1 MGEDVPL
8 QSDAP
13 KSHRDV
19 EYKDYYEILGV
30 ERNASKEDIQRAYR
44 KLARKYH
51 PDINK
56 SPEAEAKFKEIN
68 EAHEVLK
75 DPEKRSKYDQFG
87 SAWKQAQQTGG
98 PPPGFEDIFEQF
110 SSEGPTIGFDFGGEG
125 FSSFF
130 EMLFGGGAQG
140 GGPQWGGFRGAGGPL
155 RVRGADQEARITL
168 ALEEAANGGVRN
180 VTLTEASGKRR
191 TLKVR
196 IPSGVKP
203 GQKIRLA
210 GQGSP
215 GSGGGDRGDLYL
227 TVQLRPDPRFQLRGN
242 DLLTIVSI
250 SPWEAA
256 LGGQAKVPT
265 LDGDVT
271 VRIPAHSS
279 SGRKI
284 RLRGKGY
291 PGTDGS
297 PGDLLAELRIVVPD
311 RLTER
316 ERELLEEL
324 AAESKFQPRG

>member
-1 MGEDVPL
+1 
-8 QSDAP
+8 
-13 KSHRDV
+13 V

-98 PPPGFEDIFEQF
+98 PPPGFEDVFEQF
-110 SSEGPTIGFDFGGEG
+110 SSAGPTIGFDFGGEG

-130 EMLFGGGAQG
+130 EMLFGSGAHG
-140 GGPQWGGFRGAGGPL
+140 GGTQWGGFRGAQAP
-155 RVRGADQEARITL
+155 RSHRGADQEARITL
-168 ALEEAANGGVRN
+168 SLEEAASGGVRN
-180 VTLTEASGKRR
+180 VTLTDASGQRR

-196 IPSGVKP
+196 IPHGVKP
-203 GQKIRLA
+203 KQKIRLA
-210 GQGSP
+210 GQGSA
-215 GSGGGDRGDLYL
+215 GIGGGERGDLYL
-227 TVQLRPDPRFQLRGN
+227 AVHIRPDPRFRLRGN
-242 DLLTIVSI
+242 DLHTTIPI
-250 SPWEAA
+250 TPWEAA

-265 LDGDVT
+265 LEGDVT

-284 RLRGKGY
+284 RLRGKGF
-291 PGTDGS
+291 PGTDGNQ
-297 PGDLLAELRIVVPD
+297 GDLLAELRIVVPE

-316 ERELLEEL
+316 ERQLLEEL
-324 AAESKFQPRG
+324 ATESKFQPRD

>member
-1 MGEDVPL
+1 
-8 QSDAP
+8 
-13 KSHRDV
+13 V

-75 DPEKRSKYDQFG
+75 DPEKRSKYDRFG

-98 PPPGFEDIFEQF
+98 PPPGFEDIYEQF

-130 EMLFGGGAQG
+130 EMLFGGGARG
-140 GGPQWGGFRGAGGPL
+140 GGAQWGGFRTGGAQP
-155 RVRGADQEARITL
+155 RYRGADQEATITL

-180 VTLTEASGKRR
+180 VTLTDATGKSR

-196 IPSGVKP
+196 IPRGVKP
-203 GQKIRLA
+203 KQKIRLA
-210 GQGSP
+210 GQGSL
-215 GSGGGDRGDLYL
+215 GVGGGERGDLYL
-227 TVQLRPDPRFQLRGN
+227 TVRLRPDPRFRLRGN
-242 DLLTIVSI
+242 DLLTKISI
-250 SPWEAA
+250 TPWEAA

-265 LDGDVT
+265 LEGDVT

-291 PGTDGS
+291 PGSDGNQ
-297 PGDLLAELRIVVPD
+297 GDLLAELRIVVPE

-316 ERELLEEL
+316 ERQLLEEL
-324 AAESKFQPRG
+324 AAESEFHPRG